1 MYAEVPLA
9 LSTTFSLIG
18 AGSFVTLSV
27 VVGVSRLEQKRLTNL
42 DTLSLMLTLAVVLG
56 FVAAFFA
63 FQDQTNAVSLF
74 RGLNDVA
81 WFVIVGV
88 AGLFVA
94 VAVLYGIRVNFGNI
108 ATDERTFL
116 LCLAGASGVIFVGTI
131 GMVPLLI
138 SSPSL
143 STVAMFVE
151 MLGFALL
158 GGSALVSLMFEKVEA
173 LDSALTKMTLTLIA
187 FFGVVMGCI
196 GFAVQVG
203 VALGAGSDVVREASS
218 QIVVAFFCLVASFVF
233 EIMAIRIKE
242 TGFHSVV
249 AVASAFVGV
258 FSACLVLYASL
269 VTLLA

>member
-27 VVGVSRLEQKRLTNL
+27 VVGVSRFEQKRLTNL
-42 DTLSLMLTLAVVLG
+42 DTLSLMLTLAAVLG

-74 RGLNDVA
+74 RSLNDVA

-108 ATDERTFL
+108 TTSERTFL
-116 LCLAGASGVIFVGTI
+116 LCLVGALGMIFVGAI
-131 GMVPLLI
+131 GIAPLLI
-138 SSPSL
+138 SGPSL
-143 STVAMFVE
+143 SATAMFAE

-158 GGSALVSLMFEKVEA
+158 GGSTLVSLMFEKAEA
-173 LDSALTKMTLTLIA
+173 LDNALTRILLILIA
-187 FFGVVMGCI
+187 LFGVVMGCI
-196 GFAVQVG
+196 GLAVQVG
-203 VALGAGSDVVREASS
+203 AVLVTGVDVVREAST
-218 QIVVAFFCLVASFVF
+218 QIAVAFFCLVAAFIF
-233 EIMAIRIKE
+233 EIMAIRMKE
-242 TGFHSVV
+242 TGFHSIV